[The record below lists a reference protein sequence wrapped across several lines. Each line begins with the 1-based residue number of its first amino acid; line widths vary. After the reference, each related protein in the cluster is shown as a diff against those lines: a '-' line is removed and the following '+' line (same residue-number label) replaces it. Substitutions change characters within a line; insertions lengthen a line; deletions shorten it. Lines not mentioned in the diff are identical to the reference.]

1 MKYRAILS
9 CFRMPIASDTMKLQ
23 TKAYLT
29 ILALASA
36 AIPASGGDFAI
47 KTNLLYDA
55 TASVN
60 LGAEFGIGRQW
71 SLDVNGDINF
81 WNVGSRRWRHWF
93 AQPEMRYWLCHR
105 SIGHFFGIHAF
116 GGQYNIG
123 NLQTKGFKFLGTDFR
138 TLNDQRAQGWFAGA
152 GLAYGYSWAF
162 SEHWGLEAE
171 IGIGWA
177 YSRYDTYPC
186 AECGDKLRDN
196 AVHNYV
202 GPTKAAIN
210 LVYNF

>member
-1 MKYRAILS
+1 MKRYSKALS
-9 CFRMPIASDTMKLQ
+9 V
-23 TKAYLT
+23 LT
-29 ILALASA
+29 LLAAA
-36 AIPASGGDFAI
+36 AIPAAPGRAADVAI

-60 LGAEFGIGRQW
+60 LGFEVGFARQW
-71 SLDVNGDINF
+71 SLDINGDVNF
-81 WNVGSRRWRHWF
+81 WNIDGKRWRHWF
-93 AQPEMRYWLCHR
+93 VQPEFRYWLCHR
-105 SIGHFFGIHAF
+105 SIGSFFAF
-116 GGQYNIG
+116 QLHGGQYNIG
-123 NLQTKGFKFLGTDFR
+123 NLGVDGFKFLNTDFR
-138 TLNDQRAQGWFAGA
+138 NLKDRRYQGWFAGA
-152 GLAYGYSWAF
+152 GIAYGYSWAF

-177 YSRYDTYPC
+177 YSRYDAYPC
-186 AECGDKLRDN
+186 AECGKKLEDK